1 MLTFPTSLRVY
12 AHRFATDM
20 RNYAGTVF
28 MPSRAPGECD
38 RWGSGVKVSVH
49 NGTGLS
55 R

>member
-28 MPSRAPGECD
+28 MPSRTLPAQHRCIS
-38 RWGSGVKVSVH
+38 RATRA
-49 NGTGLS
+49 TGQ
-55 R
+55 